1 MVGGALGHVFVKA
14 VDLRVCGSSGL
25 AMQRS
30 EGGGEAKVVECL
42 KRDGAIAVDVG
53 GEGGRRCRWP
63 LRVASRLGVSS
74 HAGS

>member
-42 KRDGAIAVDVG
+42 KGEMARLSLSWVVR
-53 GEGGRRCRWP
+53 EGG
-63 LRVASRLGVSS
+63 VAGGR
-74 HAGS
+74 